1 MFADS
6 GGSVKFG
13 RCVCLFKHFLG
24 VHVKKACCKFST
36 YFWAFSKGPGQHV
49 AHMRSLA
56 RVFAQRVKVYIV
68 NTLKRV
74 WNCPNVW
81 CVSANSE
88 RSAKAAQMF
97 ALIWNYRPWAMSL
110 FVSTYHMCIQYW
122 LKPAYVYVQSCKSIY
137 CLHIVYLSH
146 VYPVLTQTSLRICAI
161 LQEHSL
167 LAHSVLIS
175 CVSSIDSNKPTHM
188 CNNARAFTTCT

>member
-1 MFADS
+1 MFAYSYSLNEHAQLYSEACSSFKVYLHISPYFVFADS
-6 GGSVKFG
+6 GGCVKFG

-24 VHVKKACCKFST
+24 VHVKKAYCKFST

-56 RVFAQRVKVYIV
+56 RAFAQRVKVSIA

-74 WNCPNVW
+74 WNCLNVW

-97 ALIWNYRPWAMSL
+97 ALIWNYRPWAMSF
-110 FVSTYHMCIQYW
+110 FV
-122 LKPAYVYVQSCKSIY
+122 
-137 CLHIVYLSH
+137 
-146 VYPVLTQTSLRICAI
+146 R
-161 LQEHSL
+161 
-167 LAHSVLIS
+167 
-175 CVSSIDSNKPTHM
+175 
-188 CNNARAFTTCT
+188 